1 MTNSAGS
8 GSDYDDTV
16 TITLD
21 RRVAEDLYYALALA
35 LGSNDYSLERVG
47 KSGKNGG
54 KGYPAY

>member
-1 MTNSAGS
+1 MTNSGS
-8 GSDYDDTV
+8 SASDFDDNV

-35 LGSNDYSLERVG
+35 LGSNDFTLERVG

-54 KGYPAY
+54 KGRPGY

>member
-1 MTNSAGS
+1 MTNSGSS
-8 GSDYDDTV
+8 GSDFDDNV

-35 LGSNDYSLERVG
+35 LGSHDFTLERVG

-54 KGYPAY
+54 KGRPGY